1 MTTTV
6 KFVSTIDSKL
16 SQLGIENGQLIFTT
30 DTRTIYL
37 DLNGVRTEY
46 NQIVVLFNENQRL
59 SLLSPIEG
67 LFYFVKE
74 TNVLWRY
81 DGNYQWVQLTS
92 PPKENIIFLNYVDLP
107 SQGQEQVLYITEKTT
122 YQWRNGSYSEL
133 GALTWENF

>member
-1 MTTTV
+1 MTATV
-6 KFVSTIDSKL
+6 KFVSTTSSKL
-16 SQLGIENGQLIFTT
+16 PQLSIENGQLIFVT

-37 DLNGVRTEY
+37 DFNGVRTEY

-59 SLLSPIEG
+59 SLAYPIEG

-92 PPKENIIFLNYVDLP
+92 PPKENIVFLNYNELP
-107 SQGQEQVLYITEKTT
+107 SQGKEKVLYITEKTT
-122 YQWRNGSYSEL
+122 YQWKNDAYIEL

>member
-1 MTTTV
+1 MTATI
-6 KFVSTIDSKL
+6 KFVSTISSKL
-16 SQLGIENGQLIFTT
+16 SQLGIENGQLIFVT

-37 DLNGVRTEY
+37 DFNGVRTEY

-59 SLLSPIEG
+59 SLAYPIEG

-92 PPKENIIFLNYVDLP
+92 PPKENIVFLNYNELP
-107 SQGQEQVLYITEKTT
+107 SQGKEKVLYITEKTT
-122 YQWRNGSYSEL
+122 YQWKNDAYIEL

>member
-16 SQLGIENGQLIFTT
+16 SQLGIENGQLIFAT

-92 PPKENIIFLNYVDLP
+92 PPKENIILKQNGDVAIFENGNSGTVRRSRYDL
-107 SQGQEQVLYITEKTT
+107 SIKYMYRSI
-122 YQWRNGSYSEL
+122 
-133 GALTWENF
+133 

>member
-1 MTTTV
+1 MTATV
-6 KFVSTIDSKL
+6 KFVSTTSSKL
-16 SQLGIENGQLIFTT
+16 PQLSIENGQLIFVT

-37 DLNGVRTEY
+37 DFNGVRTEY

-59 SLLSPIEG
+59 SLAYPIEG

-92 PPKENIIFLNYVDLP
+92 PPKENIIFLNYNELP
-107 SQGQEQVLYITEKTT
+107 SQGKEKVLYITEKTT
-122 YQWRNGSYSEL
+122 YQWKNDAYIEL

>member
-16 SQLGIENGQLIFTT
+16 SQLGIENGQLIFAT

-92 PPKENIIFLNYVDLP
+92 PPKENILFLNYADLP

-122 YQWRNGSYSEL
+122 YQWRDGSYIEL